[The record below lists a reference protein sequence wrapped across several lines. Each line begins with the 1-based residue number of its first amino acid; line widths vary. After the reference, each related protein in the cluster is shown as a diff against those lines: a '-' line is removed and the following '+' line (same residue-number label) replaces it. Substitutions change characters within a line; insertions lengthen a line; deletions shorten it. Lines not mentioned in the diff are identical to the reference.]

1 MCVYRPLVCLSAMFT
16 SAKYRTTTLRLVV
29 RSICYRNIYVQ
40 TFIHLLKL
48 ITNRST
54 DNTYAKQNGGKYD
67 FLIDNFGALP
77 LHQVGEH

>member
-1 MCVYRPLVCLSAMFT
+1 M
-16 SAKYRTTTLRLVV
+16 
-29 RSICYRNIYVQ
+29 
-40 TFIHLLKL
+40 LKL